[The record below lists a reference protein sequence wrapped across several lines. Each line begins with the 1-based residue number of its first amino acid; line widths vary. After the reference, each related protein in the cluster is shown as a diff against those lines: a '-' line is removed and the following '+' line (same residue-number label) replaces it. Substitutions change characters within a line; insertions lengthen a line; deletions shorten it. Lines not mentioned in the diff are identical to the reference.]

1 MKYVAWLWTILM
13 LAGAAI
19 AATQGSALGL
29 NPPRNLLLGMVFSAV
44 IICPALWHRD
54 GLLAGVGLPGVSR
67 VLLALALP
75 LACGFVGTPFGL
87 DSFAR
92 PPVHS
97 V

>member
-44 IICPALWHRD
+44 IICPAL
-54 GLLAGVGLPGVSR
+54 
-67 VLLALALP
+67 
-75 LACGFVGTPFGL
+75 
-87 DSFAR
+87 
-92 PPVHS
+92 
-97 V
+97 